1 MEDTYPS
8 SHTRLLNHIHKVIH
22 KGHTQG
28 GGRPVRINHQSYT
41 HVAPTARTVRALPI
55 VVAVKYGER
64 APRGGRLDERQ
75 LRALVPRAAVP
86 LVRCVVGARVSIIGN
101 PRPIRKDVTA
111 EAGVEI
117 RL

>member
-1 MEDTYPS
+1 
-8 SHTRLLNHIHKVIH
+8 
-22 KGHTQG
+22 
-28 GGRPVRINHQSYT
+28 
-41 HVAPTARTVRALPI
+41 
-55 VVAVKYGER
+55 VKYGER

-86 LVRCVVGARVSIIGN
+86 LVRCVVGARVSVIGN

-117 RL
+117 RLLQHERVCVPRGCVREDMRGSCMRRDYETREMWTWSVQ